1 MSDHPHNTFLGRGLH
16 YPVRLN
22 ALGSVEL
29 VSAEKDI
36 EQAIAIILGTR
47 CGERV
52 MRPDFGCRV
61 HDLLFEPRDALLV
74 GKLQQYVAEALDRWE
89 PRIEVLSILPQ
100 LDPDSDGAVLV
111 EINYRI
117 KSTHDQRSIVYPF
130 FIEPTEDW

>member
-1 MSDHPHNTFLGRGLH
+1 VSDHPHNQFLGRGLH
-16 YPVRLN
+16 FPVRLN
-22 ALGSVEL
+22 PLGSVEL

-36 EQAIAIILGTR
+36 EQAITIILGTR

-74 GKLQQYVAEALDRWE
+74 GKLQQYVGEALELWE
-89 PRIEVLSILPQ
+89 PRIEVLSVLPR

-130 FIEPTEDW
+130 FIEATEDW